1 MPRVSLQS
9 GRVVRRAGVDVSS
22 PAPARVT
29 EPVARIFRA
38 SYAPAIET
46 GEILG
51 PARQLAADE
60 IVVGG
65 VSAWWPPENES
76 DRFTRETVAGARDPR
91 NRHLSP
97 TSPRGA
103 PSSSAVWVVDSSW
116 VIFVS

>member
-65 VSAWWPPENES
+65 SAWWPPENES
-76 DRFTRETVAGARDPR
+76 DRLTRETVVGASGPR
-91 NRHLSP
+91 NRHLSS
-97 TSPRGA
+97 TSP
-103 PSSSAVWVVDSSW
+103 
-116 VIFVS
+116 